1 MRCEEAMEIFSAD
14 LDGEASLS
22 EVAAAMGHASTCLAC
37 RTNRRDMASLHRMVH
52 EYPTPVAPD
61 FAATAVAE
69 SRRSIRIR
77 RGVARFALACISVL
91 LFTYVV
97 PEILATHGD
106 AHLEHHLAVW
116 GLTFAV
122 AIFFIALKPALSR
135 VVRPIATLFAASMLL
150 IAVIDIIR
158 GETPMLA
165 ETHHLLEVAAVGLI
179 WVISLPAKAPPA
191 DEGFMGLSIVA
202 DDDGEQTAAG

>member
-1 MRCEEAMEIFSAD
+1 
-14 LDGEASLS
+14 
-22 EVAAAMGHASTCLAC
+22 
-37 RTNRRDMASLHRMVH
+37 MASLHQLFSGF
-52 EYPTPVAPD
+52 PTPVAPD
-61 FAATAVAE
+61 FSATVVAE
-69 SRRSIRIR
+69 SKRSIRVR
-77 RGVARFALACISVL
+77 RGVARVALGCVSLL

-122 AIFFIALKPALSR
+122 AVFLIALKPALSR
-135 VVRPIATLFAASMLL
+135 VVRPIATLFAASMVL

-165 ETHHLLEVAAVGLI
+165 ETHHLLEVAAVALI
-179 WVISLPAKAPPA
+179 WVISLPAKAQPTPSA
-191 DEGFMGLSIVA
+191 HSGLIVVA
-202 DDDGEQTAAG
+202 DDDERRSAAG